1 VSEERHDVVGKLYCA
16 PCWAIWDRCG
26 QWPSAL
32 RVKTTM
38 LPIGAAGLP
47 VFAPDEAYC
56 IADFASSLGD
66 ESVLIRLRSEMPQY
80 QEWHAGRHHAIHF
93 QDWSRDQGNSPQILK
108 EIATKLEATFGIK
121 ASSVRVNRY
130 RSQADYK
137 PLHHDRR
144 HDVNGRPQ
152 YTVGLSIGAKRE
164 LVLVH
169 RRTSFTVNFPLA
181 NGSVFAFGPELNDQF
196 LHGVPIQAS
205 NPQGQLPSSSHLE
218 RLSIIAWGSKVAN
231 IHELSTPARA
241 NSNTLPLHS
250 PAEPSVPSR
259 GPPTCRPAP
268 LFARRAPQQL
278 HPVVL
283 AFRIAPE
290 SIGSFLG
297 RGGQRLNDIRS
308 RVSGAVTIQTVKVN
322 SWLRVILRG
331 ESNRVQVALHLCREL
346 ASQ

>member
-1 VSEERHDVVGKLYCA
+1 MALLFELDLSKSPEDASGAAARTIRRACGRPIQCTPMHQLRTGQWVCMQSPQTPPHKPATYSKAATPPPLPRASTRMSSASSQIDTDRSRSPRRQSSCGRCGGMPVSEERLDVVGKLYCA

-38 LPIGAAGLP
+38 PPIGAAGLP

-66 ESVLIRLRSEMPQY
+66 ESVLMRLRSEMPQY
-80 QEWHAGRHHAIHF
+80 QEWHGGRHHALHF
-93 QDWSRDQGNSPQILK
+93 QDWSPDQGIAPQILK
-108 EIATKLEATFGIK
+108 NIATKLEATFGIK

-152 YTVGLSIGAKRE
+152 YTVGLSLGAKRE

-196 LHGVPIQAS
+196 LHGVPMQAS
-205 NPQGQLPSSSHLE
+205 N
-218 RLSIIAWGSKVAN
+218 LSL
-231 IHELSTPARA
+231 IHIS
-241 NSNTLPLHS
+241 
-250 PAEPSVPSR
+250 EPTR
-259 GPPTCRPAP
+259 
-268 LFARRAPQQL
+268 
-278 HPVVL
+278 H
-283 AFRIAPE
+283 
-290 SIGSFLG
+290 
-297 RGGQRLNDIRS
+297 
-308 RVSGAVTIQTVKVN
+308 
-322 SWLRVILRG
+322 
-331 ESNRVQVALHLCREL
+331 
-346 ASQ
+346 